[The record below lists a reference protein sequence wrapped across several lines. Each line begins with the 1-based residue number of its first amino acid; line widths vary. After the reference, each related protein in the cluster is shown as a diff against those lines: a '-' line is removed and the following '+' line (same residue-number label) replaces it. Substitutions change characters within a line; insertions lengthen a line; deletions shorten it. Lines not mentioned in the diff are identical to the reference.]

1 MSITYSASS
10 LEDIAK
16 AVDLLKARAEDIVKV
31 STSRRK
37 RDYYTGKAAAFS
49 DVVEMLRATE
59 LKP

>member
-16 AVDLLKARAEDIVKV
+16 AVDLLKAKAEDIAKA

-37 RDYYTGKAAAFS
+37 RDYYIGKAAAFS